1 MALTTLRAAVG
12 QLRRNPFWETRYVGD
27 RGQYKCGDYAGVI
40 ERVNG
45 FGRKCMQ
52 GKQAAGRSM
61 MDIFEYHKDHQPLEP
76 SNRESLGDVRWGQS
90 KTAFR
95 YLNGFC
101 RACHLYR

>member
-45 FGRKCMQ
+45 LDANACKGSK
-52 GKQAAGRSM
+52 
-61 MDIFEYHKDHQPLEP
+61 L
-76 SNRESLGDVRWGQS
+76 REE
-90 KTAFR
+90 A
-95 YLNGFC
+95 
-101 RACHLYR
+101 